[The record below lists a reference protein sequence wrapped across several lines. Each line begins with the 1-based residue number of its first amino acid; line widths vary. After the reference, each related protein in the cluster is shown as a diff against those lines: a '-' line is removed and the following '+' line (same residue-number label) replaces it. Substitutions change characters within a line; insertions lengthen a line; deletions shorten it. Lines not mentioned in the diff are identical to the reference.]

1 MRKSSTCF
9 QCFLCFPR
17 FLWWFRPESQKPE
30 QIRTDLAHEN
40 PRLGSEVVLSL
51 LLLINELSFGQ
62 RCKSVLK
69 LKGMDEWNAA
79 PQAGGNKK
87 INDFVVRFANVN
99 GTGSASAN
107 ALFTKA
113 IFRLGVPVTPK
124 NIFPSNIQGLPT
136 WYEVRV
142 SEKGYLGRRE
152 GVDLM
157 VAVNPQSMKKDYA
170 DVHPG
175 GYFLYDSTKPLPP
188 EYERTDI
195 THLGIPMTA
204 LCNEQYSDAR
214 QRQLFKNIVYIGALS
229 ALFDIEFTVLEQLI
243 GEQFKGKEKLIEP
256 NIKALTMGVEY
267 VRENFECPFD
277 LRVERRDLLG
287 DKILYSG
294 NSACALGA
302 IYAGATVAAWYP
314 ITPSTSVVDAFA
326 KYAAKYR
333 VDAETGK
340 NNYAIVQ
347 AEDELAAI
355 GMVMGACWNGARAFT
370 ATSGPGVSLMNEFLG
385 LGYFA
390 EVPTVLIDV
399 QRTGP
404 STGMPTRTQ
413 QSDILL
419 AAYAS
424 HGDTKHPLL
433 FPASPR
439 ECFEMTALAF
449 DLTEQLQTPVIVMT
463 DLDLGMND
471 HVTQPLTWDDSRA
484 YNRGK
489 VLTAEQLDF
498 LGKSI
503 ARMQTVMDEHD
514 VVTNG
519 NGHVDPGMASELEA
533 QPHGDHSMTQP
544 LEQFKGKFGRYLD
557 IDDDGIPYR
566 TIPGTHETRG
576 AFVTRGS
583 SRDEYAVYTEDGD
596 AYRRNVDRLNRKW
609 NTAKEL
615 VPAPVFSDAKTRNR
629 DSESNEVIPSASA
642 ETAIQN
648 PESEI
653 QNAVVFFGTSTY
665 AAEEAIEMLA
675 DEGIHLDAMR
685 VRAFPFGRAFR
696 EFVDSHDRI
705 FVIEQNRDAQFKS
718 LMMIELAIDPA
729 KLVSV
734 LNYDGMP
741 ITADNIFRQIHT
753 ELQR

>member
-1 MRKSSTCF
+1 MDDHVS
-9 QCFLCFPR
+9 
-17 FLWWFRPESQKPE
+17 
-30 QIRTDLAHEN
+30 LAASN
-40 PRLGSEVVLSL
+40 GTTTS
-51 LLLINELSFGQ
+51 I
-62 RCKSVLK
+62 
-69 LKGMDEWNAA
+69 
-79 PQAGGNKK
+79 K

-113 IFRLGVPVTPK
+113 VFRMGIPVTPK

-142 SEKGYLGRRE
+142 SEKGHLGRRD
-152 GVDLM
+152 GIDLM
-157 VAVNPQSMKKDYA
+157 IAVNPQSMNA
-170 DVHPG
+170 DHESVRPG
-175 GYFLYDSTKPLPP
+175 GYFLYDSSKPLPP
-188 EYERTDI
+188 NYERDDI
-195 THLGIPMTA
+195 NYIGIPLMA
-204 LCNEQYSDAR
+204 LCNAEFTDAR

-229 ALFDIEFTVLEQLI
+229 ALLDIEFPVLEGLI

-256 NIKALTMGVEY
+256 NIKALNIGVKY
-267 VRENFECPFD
+267 VKDNFEIPLD
-277 LRVERRDLLG
+277 IRVERRDLLG
-287 DKILYSG
+287 DKILFSG
-294 NSACALGA
+294 NSACGLGA

-314 ITPSTSVVDAFA
+314 ITPSTSVVDAFG

-333 VDAETGK
+333 VDPVTGK
-340 NNYAIVQ
+340 NSYAIVQ

-355 GMVMGACWNGARAFT
+355 GMVMGASWNGARAFT
-370 ATSGPGVSLMNEFLG
+370 ATSGPGLSLMNEFLG

-433 FPASPR
+433 FPATPK
-439 ECFEMTALAF
+439 ECFEMTADAF

-471 HVTQPLTWDDSRA
+471 HVTEPLQWDDSRA

-489 VLTAEQLDF
+489 VLGAE
-498 LGKSI
+498 
-503 ARMQTVMDEHD
+503 
-514 VVTNG
+514 
-519 NGHVDPGMASELEA
+519 ELEKI
-533 QPHGDHSMTQP
+533 TRY
-544 LEQFKGKFGRYLD
+544 GRYLD
-557 IDDDGIPYR
+557 QDGDGIPYR
-566 TIPGTHETRG
+566 TIPGTHISKG

-596 AYRRNVDRLNRKW
+596 TYRRNVDRLARKW
-609 NTAKEL
+609 ETAKEL
-615 VPAPVFSDAKTRNR
+615 VPQPEFFQEWHKSPNG
-629 DSESNEVIPSASA
+629 VI
-642 ETAIQN
+642 
-648 PESEI
+648 
-653 QNAVVFFGTSTY
+653 FFGTSTY
-665 AAEEAIEMLA
+665 AAEEAIERMH
-675 DEGIHLDAMR
+675 DEGIELDAMR
-685 VRAFPFGRAFR
+685 PRGFPFGKAFCK
-696 EFVDSHDRI
+696 FVEDHERI

-718 LMMIELAIDPA
+718 LMMIELGVNPA

-734 LNYDGMP
+734 LNYDGTP
-741 ITADNIFRQIHT
+741 ITADNIYGQIKGRL
-753 ELQR
+753 E

>member
-1 MRKSSTCF
+1 MEGQTAPS
-9 QCFLCFPR
+9 
-17 FLWWFRPESQKPE
+17 
-30 QIRTDLAHEN
+30 
-40 PRLGSEVVLSL
+40 GS
-51 LLLINELSFGQ
+51 NGNAP
-62 RCKSVLK
+62 K
-69 LKGMDEWNAA
+69 L
-79 PQAGGNKK
+79 K

-113 IFRLGVPVTPK
+113 IFRMGVPVTPK

-170 DVHPG
+170 DVRSG
-175 GYFLYDSTKPLPP
+175 GYFLYDSSKPLPP
-188 EYERTDI
+188 GYDRTDI
-195 THLGIPMTA
+195 THIGIPLMY
-204 LCNEQYSDAR
+204 LCNAEFTDAR
-214 QRQLFKNIVYIGALS
+214 QRQLFKNIIYIGALS
-229 ALFDIEFTVLEQLI
+229 ALFDIEFSVLEGLI
-243 GEQFKGKEKLIEP
+243 GEQFKGKEKLIGP
-256 NIKALTMGVEY
+256 NIRALNIGVNHT
-267 VRENFECPFD
+267 RENFECPLD
-277 LRVERRDLLG
+277 IRMERRDLLR
-287 DKILYSG
+287 DKILFSG

-333 VDAETGK
+333 VDKETGA

-355 GMVMGACWNGARAFT
+355 GMVMGASWNGARAFT

-433 FPASPR
+433 FPATPN
-439 ECFEMTALAF
+439 ECFDMTADAF
-449 DLTEQLQTPVIVMT
+449 DLTERLQTPVIVMT

-471 HVTQPLTWDDSRA
+471 HVTGLLQWDDARA
-484 YNRGK
+484 YDRGK
-489 VLTAEQLDF
+489 VLTTDQLER
-498 LGKSI
+498 LGGI
-503 ARMQTVMDEHD
+503 AGE
-514 VVTNG
+514 
-519 NGHVDPGMASELEA
+519 PELEIA
-533 QPHGDHSMTQP
+533 ANGDQAPTSP
-544 LEQFKGKFGRYLD
+544 LEQFRGKFGRYLD

-566 TIPGTHETRG
+566 TIPGTHTTKG

-596 AYRRNVDRLNRKW
+596 VYRRNVDRLARKW
-609 NTAKEL
+609 DTAKEL
-615 VPAPVFSDAKTRNR
+615 VPQPEFYQDSDKSPNG
-629 DSESNEVIPSASA
+629 
-642 ETAIQN
+642 
-648 PESEI
+648 
-653 QNAVVFFGTSTY
+653 VVFFGTSTY
-665 AAEEAIEMLA
+665 AAKEAIELL
-675 DEGIHLDAMR
+675 ENEEIVLDAMR
-685 VRAFPFGRAFR
+685 VRAFPFGKA
-696 EFVDSHDRI
+696 FVDFVDTHERI

-718 LMMIELAIDPA
+718 LMMVELGVNPA
-729 KLVSV
+729 KIVSV

-741 ITADNIFRQIHT
+741 ITADNIYAQIRSN
-753 ELQR
+753 LP